1 MRLQWQKPQVW
12 QCCGFA
18 FIVSNNCICRH
29 IGASCVP
36 VRKIGGRRAVQS
48 RQYAYEGYLFTNAAY
63 DPEGNLVKGYIDS
76 RVGVSDT

>member
-1 MRLQWQKPQVW
+1 M
-12 QCCGFA
+12 
-18 FIVSNNCICRH
+18 
-29 IGASCVP
+29 P